1 MPIFPYWRPLL
12 AACLLVAAAV
22 HAEPAALTLGE
33 AIARAQQSAPSMQ
46 GAEASLRAATA
57 GVQLAGQRPNPTL
70 SVEAENIAGSGRYAG
85 FGGSDRTVSLSVPL
99 ELGGKRA
106 ARIRA
111 AEAERE
117 YATAGAG
124 IARADLTLATT
135 QAFIA
140 AAAGERRQATAAAA
154 LELAERAAHAA
165 RERVRAGKASPI
177 EEQRA
182 EVQRLNAQVRADRMQ
197 RAAATATATLARL
210 TGSAL
215 PLAVSSAWF
224 ERTEP
229 AAMARLSRMPLP
241 LAAADAQVVAAQ
253 ARVHLAQSARTPD
266 VTVNAGVRRLAET
279 RDHAAVLSL
288 SVPLP
293 LFSRGG
299 ADVARAQAEFDRAQ
313 ADRRG
318 AAAALEGA
326 LGAVQSE
333 AEDALAAAAASRL
346 ALAAACEAARIA
358 RIGYAEGKFSQLDL
372 LEAERSLTQTRE
384 AAIDSLAALH
394 EARARLAHLQGDTAP
409 IYKD

>member
-1 MPIFPYWRPLL
+1 MPPLPYLRSIL
-12 AACLLVAAAV
+12 AACLLATTAA
-22 HAEPAALTLGE
+22 HAEPVALTLGE
-33 AIARAQQSAPSMQ
+33 AIARAQASAPSMQ
-46 GAEASLRAATA
+46 GADASLRAAGA
-57 GVQLAGQRPNPTL
+57 GVELAGQRPNPTMT
-70 SVEAENIAGSGRYAG
+70 VEAENVAGSGRYAG

-106 ARIRA
+106 ARIRV

-140 AAAGERRQATAAAA
+140 AAAGKRRQAAAVEA

-165 RERVRAGKASPI
+165 RERVRVGKASPI

-197 RAAATATATLARL
+197 RAAATAASTLARL
-210 TGSAL
+210 VGGTA
-215 PLAVSSAWF
+215 PIAVSAAWF

-229 AAMARLSRMPLP
+229 AVTARASGMLLP
-241 LAAADAQVVAAQ
+241 LAAADAQVAAAQ
-253 ARVHLAQSARTPD
+253 ARVYVAQSARTPD
-266 VTVNAGVRRLAET
+266 VTVSAGVRRLAET
-279 RDHAAVLSL
+279 RDNAAVISL

-293 LFSRGG
+293 LFNRGG
-299 ADVARAQAEFDRAQ
+299 AEVARAKAEFDRAQ
-313 ADRRG
+313 ADRKG
-318 AAAALEGA
+318 IAAALDGA
-326 LGAVQSE
+326 LAAAQNE
-333 AEDALAAAAASRL
+333 AEDALAAAAASRP
-346 ALAAACEAARIA
+346 ALAAANEAARIA

-394 EARARLAHLQGDTAP
+394 EARARLARLQGDTAP